1 MNNHQ
6 LELAEK
12 LGSDGYLEY
21 CVCST
26 LAETL
31 ENFNESKLKIFP
43 SGDLEKF
50 RMFIDELF
58 STKQTRSISKDDK
71 TTQPDNV
78 TQSQT
83 ELEESQYLK

>member
-1 MNNHQ
+1 MEPHNR
-6 LELAEK
+6 LISSADK
-12 LGSDGYLEY
+12 EY
-21 CVCST
+21 CICST

-31 ENFNESKLKIFP
+31 ENFNESNLKIFP

-50 RMFIDELF
+50 KMFIDELF
-58 STKQTRSISKDDK
+58 STKKTMSISKDDK
-71 TTQPDNV
+71 TTQLEDV

>member
-12 LGSDGYLEY
+12 LGGDGYLEY

-31 ENFNESKLKIFP
+31 ENFNESNLKIFP

-50 RMFIDELF
+50 KIFIDELF
-58 STKQTRSISKDDK
+58 STKETRSISSDDK

-78 TQSQT
+78 SQT